1 MKRHTTRE
9 PDARCQSGAQPKTQP
24 GEDQPAEDQPGE
36 YQPGEDR
43 PGVTR

>member
-9 PDARCQSGAQPKTQP
+9 PDARCQSGAQPKTSQPKTQP
-24 GEDQPAEDQPGE
+24 GEDQPAED
-36 YQPGEDR
+36 R